1 MAVVA
6 STLISESS
14 DFDEESRFRTVEEDN
29 KTVVFPTA
37 EAAELAALDCAR
49 RQIDKLAGLAI

>member
-1 MAVVA
+1 
-6 STLISESS
+6 LISESS
-14 DFDEESRFRTVEEDN
+14 DFDEESQFRTVEEDN